1 MSIKDQYLAN
11 KCQEI
16 ESLINDSKKWAETN
30 AKLGAHLATY
40 INVVILGILEDC
52 IEYLVKAR
60 ARATGDTGIENYI
73 SKDIKE
79 SFKNPNYGSICSLL
93 SKFNDTYSAK
103 FQRKFNKGCLEYEAL
118 DGLIINKTNVA
129 HYGLANLK
137 LSLDDVDNYFKG
149 VVNVLE
155 EIEDLL
161 VTNR

>member
-16 ESLINDSKKWAETN
+16 ESLINDSKIWAKTD

-60 ARATGDTGIENYI
+60 AKSSGDIGIENYI
-73 SKDIKE
+73 SKDIKD
-79 SFKNPNYGSICSLL
+79 SFKNPNYGSICGLL
-93 SKFNDTYSAK
+93 SKFSDEYSAR
-103 FQRKFNKGCLEYEAL
+103 FQAKFNKSCLEYEAL
-118 DGLIINKTNVA
+118 DGLLINKTNVA

-137 LSLDDVDNYFKG
+137 LSVDDVEKYFKG
-149 VVNVLE
+149 ATNVLE

-161 VTNR
+161 VTNP

>member
-16 ESLINDSKKWAETN
+16 ESLINDSKNWAETN

-79 SFKNPNYGSICSLL
+79 SFKNPDYGKICSLL
-93 SKFNDTYSAK
+93 NKFSDTYSAR
-103 FQRKFNKGCLEYEAL
+103 FQKKFNKGCLEYDAL
-118 DGLIINKTNVA
+118 DGLLRNKTNVA
-129 HYGLANLK
+129 HYGLANLT
-137 LSLDDVDNYFKG
+137 LSVGDVEIYFKG
-149 VVNVLE
+149 AVNVLE

-161 VTNR
+161 VTNP